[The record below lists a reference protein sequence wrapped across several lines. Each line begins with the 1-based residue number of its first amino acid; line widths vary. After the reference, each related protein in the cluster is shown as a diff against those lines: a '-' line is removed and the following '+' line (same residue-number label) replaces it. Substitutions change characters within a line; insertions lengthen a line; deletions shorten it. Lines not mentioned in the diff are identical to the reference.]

1 MPELPLSAQ
10 RNSSWEGKEIGPDLP
25 DHLKF
30 LADVPPVPAGAH
42 EKCAGSG
49 RCQTMFIGGVTCGA
63 LFSKCAL
70 HPMESVAADMKK
82 APENLDGFS
91 EFVVGLKARHPGL
104 FASSLPAEIR
114 EGVSVGSP
122 DHKSAAAGDD
132 WAEEVSVGGY
142 SEDSND
148 LGQ

>member
-1 MPELPLSAQ
+1 MRQ
-10 RNSSWEGKEIGPDLP
+10 RDNTGVDIGPGLP

-70 HPMESVAADMKK
+70 HPMESKATEEVKAGVA
-82 APENLDGFS
+82 DGGAFNA
-91 EFVVGLKARHPGL
+91 FVSGLKARHPEL
-104 FASSLPAEIR
+104 F
-114 EGVSVGSP
+114 
-122 DHKSAAAGDD
+122 SAAAEYPRPPAHAPKIKAHQEIVPDRMSLSAGDD
-132 WAEEVSVGGY
+132 WDGAEEVLDEPEVVG
-142 SEDSND
+142 
-148 LGQ
+148 

>member
-1 MPELPLSAQ
+1 MRQ
-10 RNSSWEGKEIGPDLP
+10 RDNTGVDIGPGLP
-25 DHLKF
+25 YHLKF

-70 HPMESVAADMKK
+70 HPLESK
-82 APENLDGFS
+82 ATTDVKSVSDGVG
-91 EFVVGLKARHPGL
+91 EFGDFVSGVKARHPE
-104 FASSLPAEIR
+104 FFSSASAVAYPRPQAPAPKIQARQEIVPDRMSL
-114 EGVSVGSP
+114 S
-122 DHKSAAAGDD
+122 AGDD

-142 SEDSND
+142 SEDSD
-148 LGQ
+148 L